1 MRVQKKTRISIV
13 LGIVTILAIGGT
25 TAYFLTTESA
35 HNVISTS
42 GVDVELYELADPTGD
57 GSTLIPF
64 SNLVNVFPGSIYSKI
79 PYIENIDTEPVWVR
93 AKLTLTRTTTD
104 GTVTPINDIAS
115 VIELGDVGTNWMTGE
130 DGYYYYNLSLN
141 AGEATEPIFKTVKF
155 TDELPNSLQGVTF
168 SLIINAEATQ
178 MKNNG
183 VSATTASWTESGEE
197 E

>member
-1 MRVQKKTRISIV
+1 MRVQKKTRISII

-35 HNVISTS
+35 HNIISTS

-64 SNLVNVFPGSIYSKI
+64 SDLINVFPGSTYSKI
-79 PYIENIDTEPVWVR
+79 PYIENVDTEPVWVR
-93 AKLTLTRTTTD
+93 ARLTLTMTTTD
-104 GTVTPINDIAS
+104 GAITPISDIAS
-115 VIELGDVGTNWMTGE
+115 VIELGEVGTNWTTE
-130 DGYYYYNLSLN
+130 ANGYYYYNLALKT
-141 AGEATEPIFKTVKF
+141 GEATEPIFKTVKF
-155 TDELPNSLQGVTF
+155 TDELPNNLQGAKF
-168 SLIINAEATQ
+168 SLTIEAEATQ

-183 VSATTASWTESGEE
+183 TSATTASWTESGEE